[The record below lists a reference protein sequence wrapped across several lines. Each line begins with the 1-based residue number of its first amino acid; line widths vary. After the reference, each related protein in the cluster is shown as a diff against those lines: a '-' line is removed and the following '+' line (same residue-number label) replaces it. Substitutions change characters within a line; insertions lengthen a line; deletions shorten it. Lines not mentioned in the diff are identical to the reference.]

1 MNLPNKLT
9 LFRILMVPVMALVWL
24 FPYSQFNITLGY
36 FTIGQVTLPYLNIA
50 VLAIFAIASITDYL
64 DGNIARKN
72 NMVTTFGKFADPIAD
87 KLLVDMTL
95 IILGYKHM
103 IPIVCVIVMI
113 LRDLIVDGCRM
124 IAAQRGVV
132 VSAGM
137 LGKLKTAF
145 QMVTIIIVL
154 LNNLPFELF
163 FIPADEIL
171 MWFTTFIS
179 VAGGY
184 SYFMQVKEYI
194 FESMQEFPDI
204 WLMIKQEDIYG

>member
-36 FTIGQVTLPYLNIA
+36 FTIGQVTLPYLNIV

-194 FESMQEFPDI
+194 FESM
-204 WLMIKQEDIYG
+204 